1 MPSDLIQEIVEKKD
15 TLTINELNTA
25 LSIEYTNF
33 SMAKEQKQELRIP
46 NNNPPSDPSKEKL
59 FNILN
64 AYKK

>member
-1 MPSDLIQEIVEKKD
+1 MPIDTIQEIVEKKD
-15 TLTINELNTA
+15 ILTISELNTA

-33 SMAKEQKQELRIP
+33 SMAKEQKQEVHIP
-46 NNNPPSDPSKEKL
+46 TVPPSDPQREKL

>member
-1 MPSDLIQEIVEKKD
+1 MPADTIQEIVEKKD
-15 TLTINELNTA
+15 TLTISELNTA

-33 SMAKEQKQELRIP
+33 SMAKEQKQEVHIP
-46 NNNPPSDPSKEKL
+46 TVPPSSDPQREKL